1 MVNNPQKKPIIKAYG
16 LITHKSNQIEFKSK
30 SNQMEMKVQQILT
43 PEGRETEWGFD
54 VYNMNLA
61 DINGT
66 FSTLEI
72 MNVISWESTKIR
84 MTKEELRGF
93 ANFINSHI
101 DD

>member
-1 MVNNPQKKPIIKAYG
+1 
-16 LITHKSNQIEFKSK
+16 
-30 SNQMEMKVQQILT
+30 MEMKINQILT

-61 DINGT
+61 DINGI

-72 MNVISWESTKIR
+72 INVISWESTKIR
-84 MTKEELRGF
+84 MTKDELRGF
-93 ANFINSHI
+93 AKFINSHV

>member
-1 MVNNPQKKPIIKAYG
+1 
-16 LITHKSNQIEFKSK
+16 
-30 SNQMEMKVQQILT
+30 MEMKIQQILT

-54 VYNMNLA
+54 IYNMNLA

-72 MNVISWESTKIR
+72 TNVISWESTKIR

-93 ANFINSHI
+93 ANFINAHI

>member
-1 MVNNPQKKPIIKAYG
+1 
-16 LITHKSNQIEFKSK
+16 
-30 SNQMEMKVQQILT
+30 MEMKINQILT

-54 VYNMNLA
+54 IYSMNLA
-61 DINGT
+61 DTKGD

-84 MTKEELRGF
+84 MTKDELRGF
-93 ANFINSHI
+93 ANFINSHV

>member
-1 MVNNPQKKPIIKAYG
+1 
-16 LITHKSNQIEFKSK
+16 
-30 SNQMEMKVQQILT
+30 MEMKINQILT

-72 MNVISWESTKIR
+72 INVISWESTKIR
-84 MTKEELRGF
+84 MTKDELRGF
-93 ANFINSHI
+93 AKFINSHV

>member
-1 MVNNPQKKPIIKAYG
+1 
-16 LITHKSNQIEFKSK
+16 
-30 SNQMEMKVQQILT
+30 MEMKINQILT

-72 MNVISWESTKIR
+72 TNVISWESTKIR

-93 ANFINSHI
+93 ANFINAHI